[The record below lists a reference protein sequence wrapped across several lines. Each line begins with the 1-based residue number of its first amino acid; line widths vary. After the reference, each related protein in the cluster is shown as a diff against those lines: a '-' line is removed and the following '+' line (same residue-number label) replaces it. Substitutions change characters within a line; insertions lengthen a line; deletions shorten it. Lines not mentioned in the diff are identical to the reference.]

1 MIDPRGNN
9 LIFLLSVPRSGTSL
23 STVMLQNHSKV
34 FATQEMW
41 FLMSLHDL
49 RKNSYRP
56 YGGTAIINQFYNGI
70 LTEELF
76 DQSCRAFALQVYNG
90 LLSTSDGARM
100 VVDKSP
106 RYYYMLEFLDRL
118 FPHSKRI
125 FLIRNP
131 FSIIA
136 SYKKVNHHMN
146 DRFDLI
152 QDLRSP
158 KFNIKTADIT
168 IGLMRY
174 ISYFSGDSPYACRLR
189 YEQLVS
195 QPKAEMMRLCEFLGL
210 EYEAGVEKY
219 SEHMNTAKA
228 ELFYSMGVGDPFL
241 SRHNEPHRDSV
252 HSWKETLDKQEIE
265 LYGRALGARVFH
277 ELGYSEELAEAE
289 KITGVRFESAPD
301 SELLELRTKQL
312 AELSGV
318 VWTPG
323 YRLQSSAEHIAA
335 DAPSILPASSGTG
348 QPNALQLQITLRAVE
363 KRLEKSLL
371 EERRAK
377 ARLKELNGKLKRI
390 KSFIPF
396 GKSLSR
402 FASRYLIADGVRK

>member
-9 LIFLLSVPRSGTSL
+9 LIFLLSVPRSGSSL

-90 LLSTSDGARM
+90 LLSSSDGARM

-106 RYYYMLEFLDRL
+106 RYYYMLEFLDGL
-118 FPHSKRI
+118 FPHSRRI

-136 SYKKVNHHMN
+136 SYKKVNTHMN
-146 DRFDLI
+146 DRFNLI

-158 KFNIKTADIT
+158 KFNIKMADIT
-168 IGLMRY
+168 IGLLRY

-189 YEQLVS
+189 YEQLAS
-195 QPKAEMMRLCEFLGL
+195 RPQAEMMRLCEFLGL
-210 EYEAGVEKY
+210 DYEEGVEKY

-241 SRHNEPHRDSV
+241 SKHNEPHLESI

-265 LYGRALGARVFH
+265 LYGRTLGARVFH

-289 KITGVRFESAPD
+289 KITGVKFDSAPD
-301 SELLELRTKQL
+301 SELLERLTNQL

-323 YRLQSSAEHIAA
+323 YRLQDSAEHVAA
-335 DAPSILPASSGTG
+335 EAAASLPASAGTG
-348 QPNALQLQITLRAVE
+348 QPNALQLQITLRSLE
-363 KRLEKSLL
+363 KRLEKIAM

-377 ARLKELNGKLKRI
+377 AKLKELNGKLSRI
-390 KSFIPF
+390 KSIIPF
-396 GKSLSR
+396 GNSLSR
-402 FASRYLIADGVRK
+402 LASRYLIADGVRK